1 MHKPLKVSCKLLL
14 LLASLPVATST
25 CWPQAGNAAQA
36 SGPDAELKEFHLDE
50 LETLLQT
57 MPPGTEHDYFAGMLA
72 SRTNRIEESIEMLNK
87 VLPAI
92 REARPDRAKEALDTL
107 ANDYME
113 AFRYGDMER
122 TIDDLV
128 AHFAV
133 QYKPAELQQIKDNA
147 AIARI
152 LREAPPQTIEWHGA
166 VALKTE
172 RNPINSLNAELTVNG
187 VEGQWLLDTG
197 AGLSVVT
204 KSFAERLGLKALPGA
219 SRTQGGTG
227 IENPLQIALLPTL
240 ELGGATLHN
249 VVVMILDDSS
259 LNISFGKDRYQ
270 INGIVG
276 YPVFRA
282 LGRVTFTHD
291 GEFRAGEKDQ
301 LLGHGAKMFMKGL
314 SPIVQCKVEGKMLPF
329 GFDTGASG
337 TALLLRYAQTF
348 QAEAKTWKKAE
359 SKPSGAGGVVK
370 RKVYIQPEVKL
381 GIGDKVVTLKKVTIY
396 RSSTLT
402 DTEELYGNLGQDVVA
417 DFQSF
422 TLDFSA
428 MTFQLGE
435 TLSTGKGQ

>member
-1 MHKPLKVSCKLLL
+1 
-14 LLASLPVATST
+14 
-25 CWPQAGNAAQA
+25 
-36 SGPDAELKEFHLDE
+36 
-50 LETLLQT
+50 
-57 MPPGTEHDYFAGMLA
+57 
-72 SRTNRIEESIEMLNK
+72 
-87 VLPAI
+87 
-92 REARPDRAKEALDTL
+92 L

-128 AHFAV
+128 AHFAL

-204 KSFAERLGLKALPGA
+204 KSFAERLRLKALPGA
-219 SRTQGGTG
+219 SRTQGGLTG
-227 IENPLQIALLPTL
+227 IENVLQIALLPTL

-249 VVVMILDDSS
+249 VVVMILEDSS

-282 LGRVTFTHD
+282 LGRITFTHD

-314 SPIVQCKVEGKMLPF
+314 TPIVQCEVQGAMLPF
-329 GFDTGASG
+329 SFDTGASG
-337 TALLLRYAQTF
+337 TDLLLRYAQKF
-348 QAEAKTWKKAE
+348 RAEAKTWKKAK
-359 SKPSGAGGVVK
+359 SKSAGAGGVVK

-381 GIGDKVVTLKKVTIY
+381 GIGDKVVILKEITIY
-396 RSSTLT
+396 RSSTGT

-428 MTFQLGE
+428 MTFHLGE
-435 TLSTGKGQ
+435 ALSTRKGQ